1 MFTSMQNLKP
11 FDTYNI
17 VQTHFSNMR
26 TLQIF
31 ALFTPESNDIVTIN
45 NIILDCVDKLSDQ
58 SVFYIKKLTDDT
70 LSSPSIEHYKNM
82 YSLHLELLD
91 KIKEFN
97 YISTDVANV
106 LKTTAS
112 VTMNQDA
119 INFLFY
125 EAINKYR
132 LLNCNIIDCLKRINV
147 YTTIKK

>member
-17 VQTHFSNMR
+17 VQTHFNNMR

-31 ALFTPESNDIVTIN
+31 TTLTFISNDLVTIN
-45 NIILDCVDKLSDQ
+45 NIILECTDKLSEQ

-70 LSSPSIEHYKNM
+70 LPLSSIEHYKNM

-106 LKTTAS
+106 LKTAAS
-112 VTMNQDA
+112 ITMNQDA